1 MLHLHRFRSTY
12 HTQTVLSSG
21 NHVGRWMHH
30 QNTPAL
36 KINILSLLI
45 CLLHNPDYCTQYD
58 LFAWQKSR
66 NTGNWNWVLRVPPR
80 YISFWDME
88 VDQRWYPTSGE
99 TKDFKKDP
107 LLNILGKTSQQ
118 AFLATCWKVC
128 ISSRVYL
135 DINAAVWDSS
145 LNEIYWVGSI
155 LIFCPTCTYE
165 YDNPWCNGTSPSQNS
180 HISFHSLVRKVQPGI
195 SNAGRRWLKLQTG
208 EQLLSY
214 SIQLYQSQ
222 NHT

>member
-1 MLHLHRFRSTY
+1 MVHSICNWTLSHMLHLHRFRSTY

-45 CLLHNPDYCTQYD
+45 CLLHNPDYWTQYD
-58 LFAWQKSR
+58 FFAWQKSR
-66 NTGNWNWVLRVPPR
+66 NTGNWNLVLRVPPR
-80 YISFWDME
+80 YISLWDME

-118 AFLATCWKVC
+118 AFLAKC
-128 ISSRVYL
+128 
-135 DINAAVWDSS
+135 SS
-145 LNEIYWVGSI
+145 LRFFAEWNI
-155 LIFCPTCTYE
+155 LGWF
-165 YDNPWCNGTSPSQNS
+165 NS
-180 HISFHSLVRKVQPGI
+180 NIL
-195 SNAGRRWLKLQTG
+195 SN
-208 EQLLSY
+208 
-214 SIQLYQSQ
+214 LYLRI
-222 NHT
+222 